1 MKSTIID
8 VAKVAQV
15 SVATVSRV
23 VNGNYPVKEE
33 TRQRVQEAIEKLQYV
48 PNMQARE
55 LNMQKSMMI
64 GVVVPS
70 LYNMFFAEVIDGIEA
85 SLSGDSYSLLLCCAK
100 NDPKREARCI
110 NDLMQRNVSGIII
123 ISPNTENLE
132 TDFYDRIARNQA
144 LVFINSYVKRPNIS
158 YVSNDEYRG
167 SQIALEHLLAY
178 GHRKILFIRGKN
190 SDSYQVKEDAYID
203 VMKRRGLFD
212 PTRILNI
219 GEGNSHETVD
229 NTMYRLMDMMLD
241 LDVTAI
247 FACNDLMAV
256 GAVNACKR
264 MQRKIPA
271 DMSIIGFDNT
281 PLSHFIEPKLTTM
294 DQNMYALGECA
305 AQILTEKIS
314 SGTQVRKNIV
324 LKNTLVE
331 RETTGPCLK

>member
-8 VAKVAQV
+8 VAKAARV

-33 TRQRVQEAIEKLQYV
+33 TRRRVQEVIEKLQYV
-48 PNMQARE
+48 PNIQARE
-55 LNMQKSMMI
+55 LNTQRSMMI

-70 LYNMFFAEVIDGIEA
+70 LYNMFFAEVIDGIEEY
-85 SLSGDSYSLLLCCAK
+85 LSGDSYSLLLCCAK
-100 NDPKREARCI
+100 NDPKLEARCI

-123 ISPNTENLE
+123 VSPNTKDLE

-144 LVFINSYVKRPNIS
+144 LVFINSRVKRPNIS

-167 SQIALEHLLAY
+167 SEIALEHLLEY

-190 SDSYQVKEDAYID
+190 SDSHQVKEDAYTD
-203 VMKRRGLFD
+203 VMKRRGIFD
-212 PTRILNI
+212 ASMILNI
-219 GEGNSHETVD
+219 GEGNRYETVD
-229 NTMYRLMDMMLD
+229 NTMYRLMDMILD
-241 LDVTAI
+241 LDATAI

-264 MQRKIPA
+264 MQKRIPA

-294 DQNMYALGECA
+294 DQNMYALGA
-305 AQILTEKIS
+305 AAARILTEKIS
-314 SGTQVRKNIV
+314 GAASPSKNIV
-324 LKNTLVE
+324 LNNTLIE